1 MSQEPNHID
10 AAIAD
15 LEGWLERISTAIG
28 TLKYFRSQGG
38 ALPALPAPI
47 GTGRVSLNGDIPHDA
62 FFQMTVADAAE
73 KYLTLAKNTKP
84 TSGLADSLLKG
95 GLKTAAK
102 KFPSMLNTV
111 LSGDS
116 RFVKVNKEW
125 SLSAWYPGM
134 RRGPRA
140 ATTETAVDSK
150 PSGGPVKNEPKGE
163 HKKGRFSPDS
173 LKGLIVS
180 LLNSKPGEMFDP
192 KKTAAALQKG
202 NQTPS
207 VTTAL
212 CTLVAEGVI
221 ARPQKG
227 QYQSLHKQPIA

>member
-15 LEGWLERISTAIG
+15 LEGWLERITTAIE

-38 ALPALPAPI
+38 VLPGMPAPV
-47 GTGRVSLNGDIPHDA
+47 GVGRVSLNGDIPHDA

-73 KYLTLAKNTKP
+73 KYLTLAKKTKP

-102 KFPSMLNTV
+102 NFPSMLNTV
-111 LSGDS
+111 ISADS

-125 SLSAWYPGM
+125 ALSAWYPGM
-134 RRGPRA
+134 RRGQRA
-140 ATTETAVDSK
+140 ATAETAVVSK
-150 PSGGPVKNEPKGE
+150 PSRAPVKHGSEE
-163 HKKGRFSPDS
+163 HKNVTFGPDS
-173 LKGLIVS
+173 LKGRIFS

-202 NQTPS
+202 DQIPS
-207 VTTAL
+207 VTAAL
-212 CTLVAEGVI
+212 CDLVANGII

-227 QYQSLHKQPIA
+227 QYQSLTKHPTA